1 MIRKT
6 LVWVVAAGLLAFA
19 AGAQTADDVVNKHL
33 QAMGG
38 LDKIKAVKSLR
49 MTGKMVMGQGME
61 APMTIETSR
70 PNKLRVEFTFQG
82 MVGVQAFDGAKG
94 WAVMPFMGK
103 TEPEELPAEQVEQ
116 MKEQADID
124 GPLVDYKDK
133 GSTLEYL
140 GKGDLEGTPVEKL
153 KLTKKNG
160 DVVTYFIDAESY
172 LVLKQAA
179 KISMMG
185 QQVEGET
192 ILGDY
197 KQVDG
202 ITFPFSMESKPIGA
216 PSGMVMSFEKIE
228 VNPEFAAG
236 RFDMPKAE
244 KPAQAPA
251 PAPPQQ

>member
-6 LVWVVAAGLLAFA
+6 LVWAVAVGLTSFA
-19 AGAQTADDVVNKHL
+19 AGAETADDVISKHI

-38 LDKIKAVKSLR
+38 LEKIKSVKTLR

-61 APMTIETSR
+61 APITIETAR
-70 PNKLRVEFTFQG
+70 PNKLRVEFSFQG
-82 MVGVQAFDGAKG
+82 MIGVQAFDGSKG
-94 WAVMPFMGK
+94 WQVMPFMGK
-103 TEPEELPAEQVEQ
+103 TEPEELPADQVEQ

-124 GPLVDYKDK
+124 GLLVDYKEK

-140 GKGDLEGTPVEKL
+140 GKGDLEGTPVEKI

-192 ILGDY
+192 VLGDY

-202 ITFPFSMESKPIGA
+202 ITFPFSMESKAVGA
-216 PSGMVMSFEKIE
+216 PAGMVMSFEKIE
-228 VNPEFAAG
+228 VNPEIADG
-236 RFDMPKAE
+236 RFDMPKPE
-244 KPAQAPA
+244 VKPAAD
-251 PAPPQQ
+251 APPKQ

>member
-1 MIRKT
+1 M
-6 LVWVVAAGLLAFA
+6 VAVGLAAFA
-19 AGAQTADDVVNKHL
+19 AGAQTADDIVNKHI

-38 LDKIKAVKSLR
+38 LDKIKSVKTLR

-61 APMTIETSR
+61 APMTIETAR

-82 MVGVQAFDGAKG
+82 MTGVQGFDGTKG
-94 WAVMPFMGK
+94 WQVMPFMGK

-124 GPLVDYKDK
+124 GLLVGYKDK
-133 GSTLEYL
+133 GSTVEYL
-140 GKGDLEGTPVEKL
+140 GKGDLEGTPVEKI

-160 DVVTYFIDAESY
+160 DVVTFFIDAESY

-179 KISMMG
+179 KITMMG
-185 QQVEGET
+185 QQVEGEA

-202 ITFPFSMESKPIGA
+202 ITYPFSMEQKAQGA
-216 PSGMVMSFEKIE
+216 PGAGMVMSFEKIE
-228 VNPEFAAG
+228 VNPELDG
-236 RFDMPKAE
+236 SRFDMPKVEA
-244 KPAQAPA
+244 KPAAAP
-251 PAPPQQ
+251 PPPQQ